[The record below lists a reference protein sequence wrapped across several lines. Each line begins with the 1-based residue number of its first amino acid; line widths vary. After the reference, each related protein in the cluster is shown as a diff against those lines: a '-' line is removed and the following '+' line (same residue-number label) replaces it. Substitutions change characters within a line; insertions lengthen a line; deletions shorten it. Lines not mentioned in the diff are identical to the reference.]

1 MNIFDSYNVYF
12 ILPNLPKTDDLSE
25 NGKILN
31 IYLAGNIFCF
41 IFIALFFFCTTFTFC
56 NAFVTAAKNRC
67 FVSGLSLFVVYMLS
81 FL

>member
-1 MNIFDSYNVYF
+1 MNIFDSYIVYL
-12 ILPNLPKTDDLSE
+12 ILPSLPKTDDLSE

-56 NAFVTAAKNRC
+56 NAFVMVAKSRC
-67 FVSGLSLFVVYMLS
+67 FVAGLSLLIE
-81 FL
+81 